1 MPDLFNF
8 SAEMQDYFDTLSPMV
23 QESIIQS
30 GAKLNSMADMKAVAT
45 QMNQSTNAQNCNQ

>member
-45 QMNQSTNAQNCNQ
+45 QMSQSTNNQSYNQ